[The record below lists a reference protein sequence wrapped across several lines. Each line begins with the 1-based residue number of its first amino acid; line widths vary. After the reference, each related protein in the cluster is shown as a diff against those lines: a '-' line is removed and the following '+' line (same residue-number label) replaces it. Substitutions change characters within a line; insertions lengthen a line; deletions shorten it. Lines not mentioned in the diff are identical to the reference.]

1 MSAPHHPCDDDAM
14 GIARTCSGVA
24 LISNEV
30 DCKRLTI
37 WSSLVQCSAV
47 IIVEGVAGMHASA
60 TRNLEIPAIF
70 PRQTMARGQS
80 LLLEYTSEIVD
91 F

>member
-1 MSAPHHPCDDDAM
+1 
-14 GIARTCSGVA
+14 
-24 LISNEV
+24 
-30 DCKRLTI
+30 
-37 WSSLVQCSAV
+37 
-47 IIVEGVAGMHASA
+47 MHASA